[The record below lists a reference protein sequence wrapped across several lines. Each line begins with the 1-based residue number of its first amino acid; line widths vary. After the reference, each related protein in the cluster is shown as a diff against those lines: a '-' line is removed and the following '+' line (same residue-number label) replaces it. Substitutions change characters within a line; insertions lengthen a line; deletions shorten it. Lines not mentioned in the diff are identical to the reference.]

1 MEEETRGETGRR
13 GQRREAGLFFMS
25 CPSVYDTVAINKKSS
40 EERLFIRFSQSVTIK
55 QPVKS

>member
-1 MEEETRGETGRR
+1 
-13 GQRREAGLFFMS
+13 MS
-25 CPSVYDTVAINKKSS
+25 CLSVYDTVAINKKSA